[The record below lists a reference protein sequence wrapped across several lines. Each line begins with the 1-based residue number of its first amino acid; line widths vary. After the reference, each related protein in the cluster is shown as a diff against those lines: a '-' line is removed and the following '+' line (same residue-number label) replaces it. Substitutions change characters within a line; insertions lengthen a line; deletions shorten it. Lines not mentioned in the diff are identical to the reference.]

1 MGENVNWNDVKSVII
16 DGNKVTNFS
25 IDSSSI
31 DGISTFEISGIYSP
45 ETLIIDTDTT
55 SRHDEIKN
63 KIKEMEKE
71 KGDNMEKI
79 NNILNLYKEHQI
91 REFDRQ
97 CNEDIEFIR
106 KTSVLA
112 NVTEKL
118 RKQAK
123 KELEKLYPDK
133 DYEDIKYY
141 IYLGY
146 ENDKKTQEAINERL
160 DYRKEQIE
168 KLERNLDDIKALIAI
183 AETFDEKMQILKNYE
198 EIDEDGKI
206 KSW

>member
-198 EIDEDGKI
+198 VIDEDGKI

>member
-71 KGDNMEKI
+71 KGDNMERI

-198 EIDEDGKI
+198 VIDEGGKI

>member
-1 MGENVNWNDVKSVII
+1 MGEYINWNDVKSVTI
-16 DGNKVTNFS
+16 DGNKITNFS
-25 IDSSSI
+25 IDSSGTSI
-31 DGISTFEISGIYSP
+31 V
-45 ETLIIDTDTT
+45 DTDTT
-55 SRHDEIKN
+55 SRHDVIKN
-63 KIKEMEKE
+63 KIKEMGKE
-71 KGDNMEKI
+71 KGDNMERI

-97 CNEDIEFIR
+97 CDEDIEFIR

-146 ENDKKTQEAINERL
+146 ENDKKTQEAINERV

-198 EIDEDGKI
+198 VIDEDGKI

>member
-1 MGENVNWNDVKSVII
+1 MGSIVKNYTDYYDNLFWNYNNSTEYRPLQMKD
-16 DGNKVTNFS
+16 
-25 IDSSSI
+25 
-31 DGISTFEISGIYSP
+31 ISYTGTITI
-45 ETLIIDTDTT
+45 TV
-55 SRHDEIKN
+55 DELEK
-63 KIKEMEKE
+63 KMEE
-71 KGDNMEKI
+71 WKGDNMERI

-198 EIDEDGKI
+198 VIDEDGKI

>member
-1 MGENVNWNDVKSVII
+1 MGSIVKNYTDYYDNLFWNYHNSTEYQPLQIKDI
-16 DGNKVTNFS
+16 
-25 IDSSSI
+25 SST
-31 DGISTFEISGIYSP
+31 GTA
-45 ETLIIDTDTT
+45 TMTV
-55 SRHDEIKN
+55 DEKLEELE
-63 KIKEMEKE
+63 KKLEKKMEE
-71 KGDNMEKI
+71 WKGDNMEKI

-91 REFDRQ
+91 REIDRQ
-97 CNEDIEFIR
+97 CDEDIEFIR

-118 RKQAK
+118 KKQAK

-146 ENDKKTQEAINERL
+146 ENDEKTQKAINERV

-198 EIDEDGKI
+198 VIDEDGKI

>member
-1 MGENVNWNDVKSVII
+1 MGEYINWNDVKSVTI

-25 IDSSSI
+25 IDSSGTSI
-31 DGISTFEISGIYSP
+31 V
-45 ETLIIDTDTT
+45 DTDTT
-55 SRHDEIKN
+55 SRHDAIKN
-63 KIKEMEKE
+63 KIKEMGKE
-71 KGDNMEKI
+71 KGDNMERI

-97 CNEDIEFIR
+97 CDEDIEFIR

-146 ENDKKTQEAINERL
+146 ENDKKTQEAINERV

-198 EIDEDGKI
+198 VIDEDGKI

>member
-1 MGENVNWNDVKSVII
+1 MGENINWKDVKSVTI
-16 DGNKVTNFS
+16 DGNKAF
-25 IDSSSI
+25 
-31 DGISTFEISGIYSP
+31 GIYSP
-45 ETLIIDTDTT
+45 EALIMGTD
-55 SRHDEIKN
+55 
-63 KIKEMEKE
+63 KEMEKK
-71 KGDNMEKI
+71 KGNNMEKI
-79 NNILNLYKEHQI
+79 DNILNLYKEHQI

-97 CNEDIEFIR
+97 CDEDIEFIR

-146 ENDKKTQEAINERL
+146 ENDKKTQEAINERV

-198 EIDEDGKI
+198 VIDEDGKI